1 METLKRVN
9 LGQYFKNKEQNLA
22 NEFLMLLYVGLLL
35 LFKTCWSVMYVLW
48 HWVFNWY
55 TLTYAPVIHQ
65 IIYILG
71 RLCVSKYTREC
82 LHSAVSANSVHVTF
96 P

>member
-1 METLKRVN
+1 MIAILPSFHLMETWKRVD

-55 TLTYAPVIHQ
+55 MLTYAPIIHQ

-71 RLCVSKYTREC
+71 RLCVSI
-82 LHSAVSANSVHVTF
+82 HGSVSIL